1 MDKVIGGV
9 LALAAFGAVVALGLV
24 RGADVWTTVAR
35 AAAAGAVG
43 YLAGWLL
50 FGKLGVAL
58 AKEAAAETE
67 AAPPDKPPGK

>member
-1 MDKVIGGV
+1 MDKVIGGI
-9 LALAAFGAVVALGLV
+9 LALAAFGVVVAWGLV
-24 RGADVWTTVAR
+24 RGMDVWATVAR

-67 AAPPDKPPGK
+67 SAPPEKPPAK